1 MIPMARPVI
10 GDEEIAAV
18 VAVLRSGYLV
28 QGRVVAEFET
38 EFARYIGTQH
48 AIAVSSG
55 TAALHLALLAH
66 GIGPGDEVITTPFSF
81 IATANAILYTGA
93 RPLFAD
99 ICPDTLNLDPA
110 QVAERITPRTRA
122 ILPVHL
128 YGHPADMAAIERIAR
143 RHGLAVIEDAA
154 QAHGAAIDG
163 RKVGTFGT
171 GCFSLY
177 ATKNITTGEGGII
190 TTSDSALAERLRM
203 LRDHGQRARYEHE
216 ILGYNLRLTDFQAAL
231 GLAQLHRIEELTQ
244 RRIANAAYLNRHL
257 AGIVTTPTTR
267 PGCRHVYHQYTVR
280 IPTGRDALARALG
293 AAGIATGIHYP
304 LPIHQQKLYRE
315 LGYHDSLPIA
325 EQASREVLSLPVHPA
340 LTTEELDQIAD
351 TLGRLVSP
359 VGLSLS
365 KQDLSRGQ
373 DG

>member
-18 VAVLRSGYLV
+18 VAVLRSGHLV
-28 QGRVVAEFET
+28 QGRVVAEFEA

-81 IATANAILYTGA
+81 IATANAVLYTGA
-93 RPLFAD
+93 RPVFAD
-99 ICPDTLNLDPA
+99 ICPDTFNLDPA
-110 QVAERITPRTRA
+110 RIAERITPRTRA

-128 YGHPADMAAIERIAR
+128 YGHPADMAAIEKIAA
-143 RHGLAVIEDAA
+143 RHGLALIEDAA
-154 QAHGAAIDG
+154 QAHGAAIEG

-190 TTSDSALAERLRM
+190 TTNDSALAERLRM
-203 LRDHGQRARYEHE
+203 LRDHGQRVRYEHE
-216 ILGYNLRLTDFQAAL
+216 ILGYNFRLTDLQAAL
-231 GLAQLHRIEELTQ
+231 GLAQLHRIEELTRQ
-244 RRIANAAYLNRHL
+244 RIANAAYLSRRL
-257 AGIVTTPTTR
+257 AGIVATPTIR

-304 LPIHQQKLYRE
+304 LPIHHQKLYRE

-340 LTTEELDQIAD
+340 LTPEELDRIAS
-351 TLGRLVSP
+351 TLERLASP
-359 VGLSLS
+359 IGLSPS
-365 KQDLSRGQ
+365 DRDPSRG
-373 DG
+373 

>member
-18 VAVLRSGYLV
+18 VAVLRSGHLV
-28 QGRVVAEFET
+28 QGRVVAEFEA

-81 IATANAILYTGA
+81 IATANAVLYTGA
-93 RPLFAD
+93 RPVFTD
-99 ICPDTLNLDPA
+99 ICPDTFNLDPA
-110 QVAERITPRTRA
+110 RIAERITPRTRA

-128 YGHPADMAAIERIAR
+128 YGHPADMAAIEKIAA
-143 RHGLAVIEDAA
+143 RHGLALIEDAA
-154 QAHGAAIDG
+154 QAHGAAIEG

-190 TTSDSALAERLRM
+190 TTNDSALAERLRM

-216 ILGYNLRLTDFQAAL
+216 ILGYNLRLTDLQAAL
-231 GLAQLHRIEELTQ
+231 GLAQLHRIEELTRQ
-244 RRIANAAYLNRHL
+244 RIANAAYLSRRL
-257 AGIVTTPTTR
+257 AGIVATPTIH

-304 LPIHQQKLYRE
+304 LPIHHQKLYRE
-315 LGYHDSLPIA
+315 LGYRDSLPIA